1 MIRASKGRL
10 ARLRPPASRS
20 RPAAML
26 AAMLGTLLDALPA
39 AATTAQIAE
48 LKRLPELERPLEA
61 VADPHLCPEGL
72 IKMHTVTR
80 KCANSNILIS
90 MLRGLSSSARVGTF
104 FLQQRLLGSVWR

>member
-48 LKRLPELERPLEA
+48 LKRLP
-61 VADPHLCPEGL
+61 
-72 IKMHTVTR
+72 
-80 KCANSNILIS
+80 
-90 MLRGLSSSARVGTF
+90 
-104 FLQQRLLGSVWR
+104 